1 MTNGIST
8 ILNSPPQ
15 IMFMESVYLNRQNVQ
30 QQSIVVAQKK
40 TTTFKRSRASLAMT
54 PLTRQVMTKS
64 IHRAILEYQHSH
76 NGSSIGSPK
85 SPLDLRVR
93 RNVSYGEKSP
103 SRNEKTND
111 KSTKIDD
118 DNRSTSTAL
127 IKSNSLDSNS
137 RLSPLETVYEQE
149 KDANVESI
157 NGFELGNCISSSYE
171 VIEVTNE
178 NQAFVHGPASD
189 APISETPILVSRKL
203 SAERIGA
210 TEHLD
215 RDVWYTPKEFLQ
227 SKIVENIEV
236 CFRCLIL
243 IMIHWITV
251 DCFVD
256 KLTKKNYPK
265 NFLKTILSPA
275 KIYI

>member
-1 MTNGIST
+1 MKSIHS
-8 ILNSPPQ
+8 
-15 IMFMESVYLNRQNVQ
+15 NRQNIQ

-93 RNVSYGEKSP
+93 RNVSFGEKSP
-103 SRNEKTND
+103 SRNGKTDD
-111 KSTKIDD
+111 KSTKIDN

-149 KDANVESI
+149 KDANDVEAAD
-157 NGFELGNCISSSYE
+157 GFELGNCISSSYE

-178 NQAFVHGPASD
+178 KQAFVHGPASD
-189 APISETPILVSRKL
+189 APISETPVLVSRKL

-210 TEHLD
+210 TEHFD
-215 RDVWYTPKEFLQ
+215 GDVWYTPKEFVQ

-236 CFRCLIL
+236 
-243 IMIHWITV
+243 
-251 DCFVD
+251 
-256 KLTKKNYPK
+256 
-265 NFLKTILSPA
+265 
-275 KIYI
+275 